1 MIAERAAAE
10 GCSRRPSELPAKE
23 FDVCAPLRRLQ
34 MKSKLHLGF
43 ADLFGETRWLGDLI
57 SFTLHGLF
65 RRTNPS
71 ARSHGRG
78 VLLIP
83 GFLFGDHSLNPL
95 GARLAALGYRIF
107 FSGIWYN
114 VDCPVHT
121 LPRLEKV
128 LRKANYKTHAKVV
141 LIGHSLGGIY
151 AREPACRFPHL
162 VERAILLGSPIK
174 DPLESPNIFLRPVF
188 YWWHR
193 RCAEMVAGSAGEAKV
208 EQSRNPP
215 RVPETLIYSKTD
227 GVVQWR
233 NCIESGP
240 EVETI
245 EVPSSHCGLPYCP
258 EVFEI
263 IVDRLARFSEAS
275 RSLTPIA
282 AVSKYRPLS
291 SASCLNRFSKA
302 LAASC
307 LMPFLFGRVSESPLN
322 KVRVLKVR
330 PHDQK
335 RTNLGRR
342 IFND

>member
-71 ARSHGRG
+71 ARSHGCG

-83 GFLFGDHSLNPL
+83 GFLSGDYSLNPL

-128 LRKANYKTHAKVV
+128 LRKASVGF
-141 LIGHSLGGIY
+141 LI
-151 AREPACRFPHL
+151 
-162 VERAILLGSPIK
+162 
-174 DPLESPNIFLRPVF
+174 
-188 YWWHR
+188 WWSGRYCWAHR
-193 RCAEMVAGSAGEAKV
+193 
-208 EQSRNPP
+208 
-215 RVPETLIYSKTD
+215 
-227 GVVQWR
+227 
-233 NCIESGP
+233 
-240 EVETI
+240 
-245 EVPSSHCGLPYCP
+245 
-258 EVFEI
+258 
-263 IVDRLARFSEAS
+263 
-275 RSLTPIA
+275 
-282 AVSKYRPLS
+282 
-291 SASCLNRFSKA
+291 
-302 LAASC
+302 
-307 LMPFLFGRVSESPLN
+307 
-322 KVRVLKVR
+322 
-330 PHDQK
+330 
-335 RTNLGRR
+335 
-342 IFND
+342 